1 MPRPSRPDPL
11 SSRAAAPT
19 AEPSGSFETLLD
31 APAAPSHAQR
41 AERAG
46 GPRSSDRSDRARLAD
61 DRNGD
66 RVGTRSPSDAGGSPS
81 SNDNNST
88 NPADLQT
95 APQAEDVRAG
105 DQALATGQPV
115 EIAAGAIAEPPPA
128 AAALFAV
135 ITAAAV

>member
-1 MPRPSRPDPL
+1 MPRPSRPEPL

-41 AERAG
+41 AERAR

-81 SNDNNST
+81 PNTNKST
-88 NPADLQT
+88 NPTSLQT
-95 APQAEDVRAG
+95 APQGQDVPAG
-105 DQALATGQPV
+105 GQGLA
-115 EIAAGAIAEPPPA
+115 
-128 AAALFAV
+128 
-135 ITAAAV
+135 

>member
-1 MPRPSRPDPL
+1 MPRPSRPEPL

-41 AERAG
+41 TERAG

-66 RVGTRSPSDAGGSPS
+66 RVGTRPPRDADAPPNS
-81 SNDNNST
+81 SDNNST
-88 NPADLQT
+88 KPADIQT
-95 APQAEDVRAG
+95 APQAKDV
-105 DQALATGQPV
+105 
-115 EIAAGAIAEPPPA
+115 
-128 AAALFAV
+128 
-135 ITAAAV
+135 